1 METHKSSGDAA
12 TFSVEAAVRLHDAF
26 RWHEHN
32 ERQSTLLTCALD
44 AMCTEAHFRGMT
56 PEGVVVAMKHTW
68 EQATR
73 PAGIT
78 TQEWTQS
85 YYTAVGRCLSQ
96 YFGQQITEEPRPTA
110 S

>member
-1 METHKSSGDAA
+1 MGSQKSSIAA
-12 TFSVEAAVRLHDAF
+12 PTFSVEAAARLHDAF

-32 ERQSTLLTCALD
+32 QRQSSLLTCALD
-44 AMCTEAHFRGMT
+44 AMCAEAHFRGMT

-78 TQEWTQS
+78 TEEWTRS
-85 YYTAVGRCLSQ
+85 YYSAVGHCLSQ
-96 YFGQQITEEPRPTA
+96 YFGQQITD
-110 S
+110 